1 MTEKATGLTLL
12 QRQCHQRLCE
22 LARSEGNLQ
31 AALNSSAAI
40 QVIESKGVLPP
51 ESDDSLGHVL
61 WMQHEHALAIQYID
75 DKIAALKGEG
85 SPNLQLAVLM
95 ARSVSRMYWD
105 PADK

>member
-1 MTEKATGLTLL
+1 MTEKATGLVLL
-12 QRQCHQRLCE
+12 QRQCHQRLCV
-22 LARSEGNLQ
+22 LARTEGNLQ

-95 ARSVSRMYWD
+95 ARSVSRMHWD